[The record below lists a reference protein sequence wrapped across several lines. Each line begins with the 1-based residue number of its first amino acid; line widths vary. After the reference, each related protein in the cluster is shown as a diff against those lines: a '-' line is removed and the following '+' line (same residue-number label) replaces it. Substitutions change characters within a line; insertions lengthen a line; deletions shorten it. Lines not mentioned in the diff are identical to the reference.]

1 MTTHDQSYVGAL
13 VACRRAICCAVL
25 TLQLH
30 KSEFLKA
37 PSQNP
42 LTAKEPPENEN
53 THMMKMGREKERK
66 KKKKKEEEEE
76 EESDIQ
82 LNKLT

>member
-1 MTTHDQSYVGAL
+1 MHDQSYVGAL
-13 VACRRAICCAVL
+13 VACRRAICFAVL

-30 KSEFLKA
+30 KSEILKA

-53 THMMKMGREKERK
+53 THTMEIK
-66 KKKKKEEEEE
+66 KKMIF
-76 EESDIQ
+76 S
-82 LNKLT
+82 

>member
-1 MTTHDQSYVGAL
+1 MHDQSYVGAL
-13 VACRRAICCAVL
+13 VAYRIAICCAVL

-53 THMMKMGREKERK
+53 TNMMKLGK
-66 KKKKKEEEEE
+66 KKKKKEEE
-76 EESDIQ
+76 
-82 LNKLT
+82 